1 MERNWSDTERAE
13 FLASAEDIVAF
24 VVVEMGREGA
34 YLDAVESVRVDL
46 IDDAENGAV
55 VETAGG

>member
-1 MERNWSDTERAE
+1 MEGNRSDAELAE

-34 YLDAVESVRVDL
+34 YLDAVKSVRADL
-46 IDDAENGAV
+46 LENAENWSV
-55 VETAGG
+55 VKTAGG